1 MKPNKTALTA
11 LAAAF
16 TLLGACGGG
25 SSSGGST
32 PTGSDNTPQV
42 PTTYSFDSQITEGE
56 SAVSYT
62 GQNARQILIED
73 LVATI
78 LDLTDNPLRSQA
90 EVEAELEFYI
100 SGDVDN
106 TNYKYALEGE
116 TVIPGPT
123 YGDISTGKNLADKI
137 AGGNSTGGG
146 EFGKLINDEF
156 FGWAELGANDRPIH
170 LVTRYIEN
178 IAELATNGTAP
189 TITVNGV
196 PTQVD
201 TVYVDEKGRDFRQLI
216 QKFLLGAVNF
226 SQGTN
231 DYLLTD
237 FAGANTQD
245 GSSPYTV
252 AEHKWDEAFGYFG
265 AARDYNDYTD
275 EEISGAGGRE
285 AYSGSYHDTDG
296 NGSIDLRSEINFA
309 NSVNCAKRDRGSQSG
324 TDFSKTTFDAF
335 LAGRFILN
343 QYAASTTALSS
354 EQQSELDSHIAT
366 AAKTWEKCIAST
378 VVHYI
383 NDVIA
388 DMGEFSNGEFAS
400 VENFTNLAK
409 HWSEMKGFAL
419 GLQFSP
425 FSPFRDG
432 SVSGITVD
440 SLKTLLADMGDAPVL
455 ADGSQNGVAASG
467 TAQAAIDDYIAKL
480 EAARSTLKTAYG
492 FADADVQNW

>member
-123 YGDISTGKNLADKI
+123 YGDVSTGKNLADKI

-216 QKFLLGAVNF
+216 QKFLRIILPQVVIMTACTHAPMKECFVSIFEIIDAIKEIRDAVKC
-226 SQGTN
+226 Q
-231 DYLLTD
+231 
-237 FAGANTQD
+237 
-245 GSSPYTV
+245 
-252 AEHKWDEAFGYFG
+252 
-265 AARDYNDYTD
+265 
-275 EEISGAGGRE
+275 
-285 AYSGSYHDTDG
+285 
-296 NGSIDLRSEINFA
+296 
-309 NSVNCAKRDRGSQSG
+309 KRRKPRC
-324 TDFSKTTFDAF
+324 SKTV
-335 LAGRFILN
+335 
-343 QYAASTTALSS
+343 YYHAL
-354 EQQSELDSHIAT
+354 
-366 AAKTWEKCIAST
+366 
-378 VVHYI
+378 
-383 NDVIA
+383 
-388 DMGEFSNGEFAS
+388 
-400 VENFTNLAK
+400 
-409 HWSEMKGFAL
+409 
-419 GLQFSP
+419 
-425 FSPFRDG
+425 
-432 SVSGITVD
+432 
-440 SLKTLLADMGDAPVL
+440 
-455 ADGSQNGVAASG
+455 
-467 TAQAAIDDYIAKL
+467 
-480 EAARSTLKTAYG
+480 
-492 FADADVQNW
+492 VQ